1 MAVAVDLF
9 DDIPDN
15 ARLWVIAADRTLSQ
29 PEQASVSERLNSFFN
44 RWKSHGRD
52 VVARVSLLHDR
63 FVVIAAYIPGSD
75 VSGCGIDSSVKE
87 FDSIAGAIG
96 FDRVPVLDIL
106 YHDGQQVRSVDRATF
121 ATLADSGEVSQQTAV
136 FDTSL
141 SSVADW
147 KKGLFERPVSESWH
161 AGVFF

>member
-1 MAVAVDLF
+1 MSVAFDLF
-9 DDIPDN
+9 EDIPDN
-15 ARLWVIAADRTLSQ
+15 ARLWVIAADRTLSND
-29 PEQASVSERLNSFFN
+29 EQGRVSDLLTSFFS

-52 VVARVSLLHDR
+52 VIGRATVLHDR
-63 FVVIAAYIPGSD
+63 FIVIAAYVPGSD
-75 VSGCGIDSSVKE
+75 VSGCGIDSSVRE
-87 FDSIAGAIG
+87 LDSIAGEIG

-106 YHDGQQVRSVDRATF
+106 YHNGRQVRSVDRATF
-121 ATLADSGEVSQQTAV
+121 AALARSGEVSKNTAV

-147 KKGLFERPVSESWH
+147 KKGRFERPISESWH